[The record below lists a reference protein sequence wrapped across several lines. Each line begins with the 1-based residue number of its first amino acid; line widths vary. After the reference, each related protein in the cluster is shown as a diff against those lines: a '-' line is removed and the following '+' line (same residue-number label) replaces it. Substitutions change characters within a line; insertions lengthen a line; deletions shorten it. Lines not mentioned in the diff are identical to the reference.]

1 MMYRDNTAYDFD
13 LFTPKKREVVE
24 IPVHKNKKRT
34 KTFAVKQPMVV
45 LSVVA
50 TLILIIA
57 QLHCQLQLSET
68 VDKISQ
74 TEKNIEI
81 LQSENTRLQT
91 EINGKI
97 SFTNMEQSAK
107 EMGMQKITAAQTEY
121 IHLCDEDASE
131 VVENNTGLLASVR
144 DAF

>member
-24 IPVHKNKKRT
+24 IPVYKNKKRT